1 MTAKQLIRY
10 LHFFLFI
17 YTYKT
22 LIYNCLGCSNSYKR
36 CIQSEALVLLAIVC
50 GYECMKICIGNL
62 IYFGTAITIESKK
75 FLYVIIYFIKFFL
88 NLSFK
93 KTVHYNIKL

>member
-1 MTAKQLIRY
+1 MIISAEFDKLLISV
-10 LHFFLFI
+10 FFGVTQQYVI
-17 YTYKT
+17 
-22 LIYNCLGCSNSYKR
+22 
-36 CIQSEALVLLAIVC
+36 
-50 GYECMKICIGNL
+50 ICIGNL

-75 FLYVIIYFIKFFL
+75 FLYIIIYFIKFFL